1 MHASQKYRSELCT
14 QFHLISKNL
23 FQVGIVRAVH
33 VIELHVFTFLVSCC
47 DMPYDFSIN
56 TMSVRFFPL
65 WVVEKAGVLI
75 FCLCYLYLLR
85 NADVE
90 RDFNII
96 CCSCRL
102 TVTRCVALV
111 DQELLTIHVHPSF
124 HSGFW
129 WGSCCAIFS
138 FLCSV
143 WQIFVF
149 PFAPFDLA
157 SALSVHH

>member
-1 MHASQKYRSELCT
+1 
-14 QFHLISKNL
+14 
-23 FQVGIVRAVH
+23 
-33 VIELHVFTFLVSCC
+33 
-47 DMPYDFSIN
+47 MPYDFSIN

-65 WVVEKAGVLI
+65 WVVKKAGVLM

-111 DQELLTIHVHPSF
+111 DQELLTIHEHQSF

-138 FLCSV
+138 FLCTTAFLNKYK
-143 WQIFVF
+143 QHRQNINTPAFFTTQRGKKRTDIVF
-149 PFAPFDLA
+149 MEK
-157 SALSVHH
+157 S